1 MSESRNPES
10 EAQATQ
16 VVEAFMAALNSGD
29 NRALFDAMHV
39 PHIRLSGNGVAIYLT
54 KEELNS
60 NTLRVSRRVRA
71 KHGITLI

>member
-29 NRALFDAMHV
+29 NRASLDAMHV
-39 PHIRLSGNGVAIYLT
+39 PHTFLYGS
-54 KEELNS
+54 
-60 NTLRVSRRVRA
+60 
-71 KHGITLI
+71 